1 VPARATG
8 PFDVKV
14 TPQPADDYAD
24 GTALGRL
31 TLDKSFHGDLEATS
45 RGQMLTGMSSA
56 KGSAGYVAIERVT
69 GTLAGKRGSFIL
81 QHTGTMDRGTPR
93 LVITVVPDSGTDDL
107 AGLRGTMT
115 IDVAAGGA
123 HSYDFDYTLGDETTR
138 T

>member
-45 RGQMLTGMSSA
+45 RGQMLTGMSSV

-69 GTLAGKRGSFIL
+69 GTLGGKRGSFIL
-81 QHTGTMDRGTPR
+81 QHTGTMDRGAPQ

-107 AGLRGTMT
+107 VGLRGTMT

-123 HSYDFDYTLGDETTR
+123 HSYDFDYTLGDDTTR